1 MDIMSILGWVLGF
14 ALVVFGIVY
23 SPEGISWIDLNNF
36 WDLSSV
42 FITIGGTF
50 TALMVSYP
58 LSTFTRILKHLKV
71 VLLPP
76 KYDAY
81 AYIQEI
87 VEYAKEARMKGL
99 LSLEDKLN
107 TATDAFLKDSL
118 MLVVDSVEPEKVK
131 ELLEA
136 EIDYMDDRHNQD
148 ISFYEKGAA
157 YGPAF
162 GMIGTL
168 IGLINMLEQ
177 MDDPNAIGPA
187 MSVALVTTFYGTM
200 LANLF
205 FLPIASKLKIR
216 HEEEMLCKMIVCEG
230 VQSIQAGEN
239 PRFIEEKLTQL
250 LPGYKKGKAT
260 AETEHESEPKATSRR
275 GRGRG

>member
-1 MDIMSILGWVLGF
+1 MDIMSLLGWVLGF
-14 ALVVFGIVY
+14 SLVAFGITY
-23 SPEGISWIDLNNF
+23 SPDGISFENLKNF
-36 WDLSSV
+36 YDLSSI

-50 TALMVSYP
+50 CGLMIAYP
-58 LSTFTRILKHLKV
+58 LNTFTKILKHLKV

-76 KYDAY
+76 KYDAF

-87 VEYAKEARMKGL
+87 VDYAKEARMKGL

-107 TATDAFLKDSL
+107 SSQSDAFLKGSL

-136 EIDYMDDRHNQD
+136 EIDYLDDRHNQD

-157 YGPAF
+157 FGPAF

-168 IGLINMLEQ
+168 IGLIKMLVK

-205 FLPIASKLKIR
+205 FIPVASKLKIR

-250 LPGYKKGKAT
+250 LPRYKKPKPAEDTAQEGDAQPAGK
-260 AETEHESEPKATSRR
+260 R
-275 GRGRG
+275 GKGR